1 MATDPGRT
9 IAELTKD
16 PYPIYRQLR
25 DEGSCVYLEAARRY
39 VIPRWKDVFELDLN
53 PAVTTREDNSLMTRA
68 MGVTMRRTD
77 GQTHVRLRGACQG
90 VLHGRA
96 FTSTWI
102 SVFRDVAH
110 KLIDQLQTR
119 GHAELVSDFATPF
132 AARTLRLLLG
142 IGDLDDRELDRASRA
157 FIDGISNYDDDPD
170 VWARCEWASWLVD
183 DALERWWAR
192 APEGTVLRAMI
203 DSAAMS
209 EQEIRA
215 NIKLFVAGALNEPRD
230 LIASTVWAV
239 LRDPVQASLVRADP
253 GLLPAAMEE
262 TLRWLS
268 PIGMAPRQVQAD
280 TVFGGVELAA
290 GTPLGVLFASA
301 NRDERHW
308 DHPDEF
314 DLSRAARGHVAFG
327 HGPYS
332 CLGAFLT
339 RRAVGA
345 IALPAIFGRLPG
357 LNLADGFEPQP
368 RGWIFRG
375 LEELEVTWPAA

>member
-1 MATDPGRT
+1 
-9 IAELTKD
+9 
-16 PYPIYRQLR
+16 
-25 DEGSCVYLEAARRY
+25 
-39 VIPRWKDVFELDLN
+39 
-53 PAVTTREDNSLMTRA
+53 
-68 MGVTMRRTD
+68 
-77 GQTHVRLRGACQG
+77 
-90 VLHGRA
+90 
-96 FTSTWI
+96 
-102 SVFRDVAH
+102 
-110 KLIDQLQTR
+110 
-119 GHAELVSDFATPF
+119 
-132 AARTLRLLLG
+132 LRLLLG
-142 IGDLDDRELDRASRA
+142 TGDPGDRELDRASRA

-170 VWARCEWASWLVD
+170 VWARCEWASRLVD

-209 EQEIRA
+209 EEEIRA

-308 DHPDEF
+308 DNPDEF
-314 DLSRAARGHVAFG
+314 DLGRAARGHVAFG

-345 IALPAIFGRLPG
+345 IALPAIFGRLRG

-375 LEELEVTWPAA
+375 LEKLEVTWPAA